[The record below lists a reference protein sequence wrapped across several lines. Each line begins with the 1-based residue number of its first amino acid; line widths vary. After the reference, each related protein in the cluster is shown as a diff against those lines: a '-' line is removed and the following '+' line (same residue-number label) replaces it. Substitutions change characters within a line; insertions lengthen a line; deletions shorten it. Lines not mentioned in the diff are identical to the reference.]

1 MADINDYLDGLNYSL
16 TNDEKQLM
24 DIFAECWEYCREH
37 SCGSCEFRQSNKY
50 VKMLPCMSYQYARRL
65 LDKGIGRS

>member
-24 DIFAECWEYCREH
+24 DIFAECWKYCREH
-37 SCGSCEFRQSNKY
+37 DCRSCEFRQSNKY
-50 VKMLPCMSYQYARRL
+50 VKVILCMSYQYARRL